1 MAQEI
6 SGNYGSR
13 NHVAKTQSTWADYD
27 KQKLEKE
34 KKPVHINS
42 IWNIPTQAN
51 AINS

>member
-6 SGNYGSR
+6 SGNYGS
-13 NHVAKTQSTWADYD
+13 VAKTQSTWPDYY

-42 IWNIPTQAN
+42 IWNIPTQEN